1 MKLVLFGAN
10 GATGRLLTRQVI
22 DAGHPALAVTRRP
35 REFPFTDPQLT
46 VAGADVRDES
56 TLAGLTDGADAVV
69 STIGVPFTRQSVD
82 IFSVGTRNI
91 VTAMRHNGTQRLV
104 VVSST
109 GAYPYPHRQNAS
121 LSLRIFGPL
130 IARTLGKTV
139 YDDTHRMETIV
150 QNSGL
155 DWTIVRPSILFDLPH
170 RTHYTAGQVEP
181 IGTFT
186 ARIDLAHYLTT
197 LASDPTAIHKTV
209 IISTTEHVP
218 TFWQNMRRQSF
229 KPAHR

>member
-1 MKLVLFGAN
+1 MTTPTEAITHPVIVRNLRMLRIS
-10 GATGRLLTRQVI
+10 TGMTK
-22 DAGHPALAVTRRP
+22 
-35 REFPFTDPQLT
+35 LT
-46 VAGADVRDES
+46 V
-56 TLAGLTDGADAVV
+56 
-69 STIGVPFTRQSVD
+69 
-82 IFSVGTRNI
+82 
-91 VTAMRHNGTQRLV
+91 
-104 VVSST
+104 
-109 GAYPYPHRQNAS
+109 
-121 LSLRIFGPL
+121 
-130 IARTLGKTV
+130 
-139 YDDTHRMETIV
+139 TIV

-229 KPAHR
+229 KPAHG